1 MKKVNKEVLQ
11 LTANKLMFDL
21 TDDEYERL
29 EKEFEILI
37 KHMNII
43 GEIEGVDDAVP
54 MSFPFDVTN
63 SCLREDIA
71 TKPLSRDEALKN
83 AKDVVDGQISL
94 PKVVK

>member
-1 MKKVNKEVLQ
+1 MKKISKEVLQ

-21 TDDEYERL
+21 TDEQYERL
-29 EKEFEILI
+29 EKEFEVLI

-43 GEIEGVDDAVP
+43 GEIEGVDDAEP

-63 SCLREDIA
+63 SYLREDVA
-71 TKPLSRDEALKN
+71 ERPLDRKEALKN
-83 AKDVVDGQISL
+83 AQDVVDGQISV

>member
-1 MKKVNKEVLQ
+1 MKKISKEVLQ

-21 TDDEYERL
+21 TDEQYERL
-29 EKEFEILI
+29 EKEFEVLI

-43 GEIEGVDDAVP
+43 GEIEGVDDAEP

-63 SCLREDIA
+63 SYLREDVA
-71 TKPLSRDEALKN
+71 EKPLDRKEALKN
-83 AKDVVDGQISL
+83 AQDVVDGQISV